1 MMIDI
6 GVNLTA
12 SAFNKDRTQV
22 IQRALDAGVSQMVV
36 TGTDLHHSHLAAEL
50 AAQYPGVL
58 YATAGVHPHHAKDCT
73 DQTLQQLE
81 TLTQQ
86 PGVVAIGECGLDFY
100 LKHLDQSKQ
109 LRIFE
114 AQLDLAK
121 KHNLP
126 VVVHS
131 RKATEQVIQCIKPR
145 KGIKG
150 MIHSYSGSYEQ
161 AMQLVKLGF
170 SLSFGGAVTYSGASR
185 LREMVR
191 KLPLEAILIETDAPD
206 QPDQK
211 HHGLRN
217 EPGYITQVVE
227 QISQLK
233 NISIKQL
240 IDTTTQ
246 NAQQLFSI

>member
-1 MMIDI
+1 MIIDSHCHI
-6 GVNLTA
+6 DFEAFDDDRPEVLNRAWTQGIQKIIVPGVTA
-12 SAFNKDRTQV
+12 TTWPRVKSVCD
-22 IQRALDAGVSQMVV
+22 
-36 TGTDLHHSHLAAEL
+36 
-50 AAQYPGVL
+50 QYPAL
-58 YATAGVHPHHAKDCT
+58 YPCYGLHPYYIEQHSESDLG
-73 DQTLQQLE
+73 TLDNWLSQE
-81 TLTQQ
+81 HCIA
-86 PGVVAIGECGLDFY
+86 VGECGLDFY
-100 LKHLDQSKQ
+100 LKQLDQSKQ

-114 AQLDLAK
+114 AQLDLAQ

-131 RKATEQVIQCIKPR
+131 RKATEQVIQCIKSR

-170 SLSFGGAVTYSGASR
+170 LLSFGGAVTYTRASR
-185 LREMVR
+185 LREMVS
-191 KLPLEAILIETDAPD
+191 KLPLDAILIETDAPD
-206 QPDQK
+206 QPDLK

-217 EPGYITQVVE
+217 EPGYITQVIE

-233 NISIKQL
+233 NISAEKL